1 MKKNHFIGRH
11 RAFFLVTVLFS
22 GIAFSCQEDDKDLVK
37 PKTVTDVILENSQFS
52 ILREIIA
59 GTEMG
64 DALRTNEL
72 TLFAPNDAAFNRS
85 GITASSITSLPR
97 QSGISFV
104 NNHILNKPY
113 RTEELKS
120 GNLAALNGKNLTIA
134 KSTGS
139 DSTIRVNR
147 AVIVQ
152 KNINAD
158 NGVIHIVDRVLADQ

>member
-1 MKKNHFIGRH
+1 MKKKRFIGRH
-11 RAFFLVTVLFS
+11 RAFFLVAVLFS
-22 GIAFSCQEDDKDLVK
+22 GIAFSCQESDKDLVK

-120 GNLAALNGKNLTIA
+120 GDIAALNGRNLSIA

-139 DSTIRVNR
+139 DSTIRINR